1 MKRREF
7 LVGAASV
14 AFGVTSATE
23 ILLGAGNARGKV
35 ELIFKDAE
43 SLKGL
48 SGKKLRN
55 ALADQLIIRSEIK
68 GKASGR
74 LVMFRVVKGEI
85 KDQFVSDLLKLSSGE
100 MLVPGDMFI
109 PGEMYVPSE
118 MFVPG
123 DMFIPGDMY
132 VPGNMYVPGD
142 MFKEARESA
151 RQTLEDGSGFF
162 FIVMAETK
170 RIKNKGGALPTE

>member
-23 ILLGAGNARGKV
+23 ILLGAGNAKGKV

-55 ALADQLIIRSEIK
+55 ALADQLIIRSKIR

-85 KDQFVSDLLKLSSGE
+85 KDQFVSDLLKLTSGE
-100 MLVPGDMFI
+100 ML
-109 PGEMYVPSE
+109 
-118 MFVPG
+118 VPG

-151 RQTLEDGSGFF
+151 IETLEDGSGFF

>member
-118 MFVPG
+118 MF
-123 DMFIPGDMY
+123 IPGDMY
-132 VPGNMYVPGD
+132 VPGNMYIPGD

>member
-35 ELIFKDAE
+35 ELIFKDAA
-43 SLKGL
+43 SLKVV
-48 SGKKLRN
+48 SGKKLRY
-55 ALADQLIIRSEIK
+55 ALAVQLIIRSKIR

-74 LVMFRVVKGEI
+74 RVMFRVVKGEI

-100 MLVPGDMFI
+100 MLVP
-109 PGEMYVPSE
+109 SE
-118 MFVPG
+118 MFFPG
-123 DMFIPGDMY
+123 EMY

>member
-118 MFVPG
+118 MF
-123 DMFIPGDMY
+123 IPGDMY

-170 RIKNKGGALPTE
+170 RINNKGGALPTE

>member
-23 ILLGAGNARGKV
+23 ILLGAGNAKGKV

-55 ALADQLIIRSEIK
+55 ALADQLIIRSKIR

-85 KDQFVSDLLKLSSGE
+85 KDQFVSDLLKLTSGE

-109 PGEMYVPSE
+109 PGE
-118 MFVPG
+118 
-123 DMFIPGDMY
+123 MY

-151 RQTLEDGSGFF
+151 IETLEDGSGFF

-170 RIKNKGGALPTE
+170 RIKNKGGALPTR

>member
-23 ILLGAGNARGKV
+23 ILLGAGNAKGKV

-55 ALADQLIIRSEIK
+55 ALADQLIIRSKIK

-85 KDQFVSDLLKLSSGE
+85 KDQFVSDLLKLTSGE
-100 MLVPGDMFI
+100 ML
-109 PGEMYVPSE
+109 
-118 MFVPG
+118 VPG

-151 RQTLEDGSGFF
+151 IETLEDGSGFF

>member
-23 ILLGAGNARGKV
+23 ILLGAGNAKGKV

-55 ALADQLIIRSEIK
+55 ALADQLIIRSKIR

-85 KDQFVSDLLKLSSGE
+85 KDQFVSDLLKLTSGE
-100 MLVPGDMFI
+100 ML
-109 PGEMYVPSE
+109 
-118 MFVPG
+118 VPG

-151 RQTLEDGSGFF
+151 IETLEDGSGFF

-170 RIKNKGGALPTE
+170 RIKNKGGALPTR